1 MNKKSRKLQR
11 ILMVVAVVTVA
22 LVGTAVIYSLGFL
35 SNNLL
40 RALKLSTPTTEDLVE
55 FNIQGFEAL
64 GL

>member
-1 MNKKSRKLQR
+1 
-11 ILMVVAVVTVA
+11 MVVAVVTVA
-22 LVGTAVIYSLGFL
+22 FVGMAVIYSLGFL

-40 RALKLSTPTTEDLVE
+40 RALKSPTPATEDLVE

>member
-1 MNKKSRKLQR
+1 
-11 ILMVVAVVTVA
+11 MVVAVVTVA
-22 LVGTAVIYSLGFL
+22 LVSTAVIYSFGFL

-40 RALKLSTPTTEDLVE
+40 RALKSQTPTTEDLVE